1 MNSELEAYRQQFE
14 QITDDARDLVKGLS
28 EEEFN
33 WRPAPGAWSIE
44 ECLAHLTMVGGVE
57 IVNIENAI
65 NDARSRG
72 LTARGPFEYS
82 ALERLIL
89 RETEPPNRHN
99 HSAPKRFQP
108 LHNQPLTGVM
118 PTFYHV
124 QSMFRL
130 HIERADGLDL
140 KRVKV
145 VTPISRLLK
154 ISLGMTFAQAAA
166 HERRHLA
173 QARRVL
179 AKLPKGVPLPA
190 TH

>member
-1 MNSELEAYRQQFE
+1 VNSELEAYRQQFE
-14 QITDDARDLVKGLS
+14 QITEDARDLVKGLS

-33 WRPAPGAWSIE
+33 WRPASGAWSIE
-44 ECLAHLTMVGGVE
+44 ECLSHLTMVGGVE
-57 IVNIENAI
+57 IVNIEKAI
-65 NDARSRG
+65 DEARARG
-72 LTARGPFEYS
+72 VTAGGPFEYS
-82 ALERLIL
+82 AIERLIL
-89 RETEPPNRHN
+89 RETEPPNRHTL
-99 HSAPKRFQP
+99 SAPKRFQP

-145 VTPISRLLK
+145 VTPISRFLK
-154 ISLGMTFAQAAA
+154 VSLGMTFAQAAA

>member
-1 MNSELEAYRQQFE
+1 VHPELESYRQQFE
-14 QITDDARDLVKGLS
+14 QITQDARDLVKGLS

-33 WRPAPGAWSIE
+33 WRPAPGVWSIE
-44 ECLAHLTMVGGVE
+44 ECLSHLTMVGGVE
-57 IVNIENAI
+57 IVHIEKAI
-65 NDARSRG
+65 RDARARG
-72 LTARGPFEYS
+72 VTGAGPFEYS

-89 RETEPPNRHN
+89 RETEPPNRHSM
-99 HSAPKRFQP
+99 SAPKRFRP

-118 PTFYHV
+118 PTFFHV
-124 QSMFRL
+124 QSMFLL
-130 HIERADGLDL
+130 HIEHADGLDL

-145 VTPISRLLK
+145 VSPINRFLK
-154 ISLGMTFAQAAA
+154 FSLGMTFAQAAA